1 MMTARAVRATPPPA
15 PARVPAVAS
24 IAIHGQVASPV
35 TTAEVVG
42 TSNHAVWLLLDDAVI
57 VLSSRDATRLP
68 NSVEIPQL
76 ASDRPFRGIG
86 YGTAA
91 EVGFGHIVFEELVV
105 EIVRWWDP
113 RPLVPA
119 TSLFALAHRIAGL
132 PSEVPGVF
140 AAGLR
145 EALVAGS
152 PARLLVAAKTM
163 LGKGPG
169 LTPEADDYLA
179 GAVAATRALADATG
193 VASAVHML
201 DRAAPSLA
209 RLASTRTTAFSAA
222 LIHHALRGQLAA
234 PAGSLLRAFAQRGE
248 VAAAHRRLLDV
259 GHSSGPALAAG
270 MVLGAQALIQG
281 GSR

>member
-1 MMTARAVRATPPPA
+1 MMTARAVQATPPPA

-24 IAIHGQVASPV
+24 IAIHGQVSTPA

-42 TSNHAVWLLLDDAVI
+42 TSNHAVWLMLDDEVI

-68 NSVEIPQL
+68 NGVEIPQL
-76 ASDRPFRGIG
+76 ASDQPFLGIDHG
-86 YGTAA
+86 AAA
-91 EVGFGHIVFEELVV
+91 EVGFGHVVFEDLVV
-105 EIVRWWDP
+105 DVVRWWDP
-113 RPLVPA
+113 RPVVSA

-132 PSEVPGVF
+132 PSEVSGVPAF
-140 AAGLR
+140 GLR
-145 EALVAGS
+145 EALVARS
-152 PARLLVAAKTM
+152 PARLLAAAKTM

-179 GAVAATRALADATG
+179 GAVAATRGLAGATG
-193 VASAVHML
+193 VDSAVRML
-201 DRAAPSLA
+201 DRAGPTLA

-248 VAAAHRRLLDV
+248 VTAAHRRLLDV

-281 GSR
+281 GSK